1 MNWDA
6 IGATGEWA
14 GAIAV
19 VATLGYLAVQI
30 RQNASSM
37 RSSAELEASRQF
49 TALVTRVSGDRE
61 LQRIWDEVIEEQAL
75 SLEDHRQWLFFMAEM
90 FHLSEGIFTQYRKG
104 FLSIETWSEYE
115 RLMVGFL
122 QSNVA
127 KEWWEG
133 GNGPFS
139 SEFRA
144 HVESLLTVEPTWTLP
159 RTIAMRGNDA

>member
-49 TALVTRVSGDRE
+49 TAMVTRISGDRE
-61 LQRIWDEVIEEQAL
+61 LQRIWDEVIEQQAPC
-75 SLEDHRQWLFFMAEM
+75 LEDHRQWLFFMAE
-90 FHLSEGIFTQYRKG
+90 IFTSRRG
-104 FLSIETWSEYE
+104 FSLSIGRDSY
-115 RLMVGFL
+115 RSKPGVSM
-122 QSNVA
+122 
-127 KEWWEG
+127 
-133 GNGPFS
+133 NG
-139 SEFRA
+139 
-144 HVESLLTVEPTWTLP
+144 
-159 RTIAMRGNDA
+159 

>member
-1 MNWDA
+1 
-6 IGATGEWA
+6 
-14 GAIAV
+14 
-19 VATLGYLAVQI
+19 
-30 RQNASSM
+30 M

-49 TALVTRVSGDRE
+49 TAMATRLSGDRE

-75 SLEDHRQWLFFMAEM
+75 SLEDHRQWLFFMAET

-115 RLMVGFL
+115 RLMVGCL
-122 QSNVA
+122 QSSVA

-133 GNGPFS
+133 GNGPFT

-159 RTIAMRGNDA
+159 STRAMRGNDA